1 MERYIND
8 ICYVK
13 PLMDGE
19 DLKKLG
25 VKPGPR
31 LGRMLETLREA
42 KLDGQVITKE
52 DEKALVRRLM
62 DSH

>member
-1 MERYIND
+1 MDRYLNH

-13 PLMDGE
+13 SFMDGE

-31 LGRMLETLREA
+31 LGNMLERLREA
-42 KLDGQVITKE
+42 KMDGLVITRE
-52 DEKALVRRLM
+52 DEEAMVRRLM
-62 DSH
+62 GDH